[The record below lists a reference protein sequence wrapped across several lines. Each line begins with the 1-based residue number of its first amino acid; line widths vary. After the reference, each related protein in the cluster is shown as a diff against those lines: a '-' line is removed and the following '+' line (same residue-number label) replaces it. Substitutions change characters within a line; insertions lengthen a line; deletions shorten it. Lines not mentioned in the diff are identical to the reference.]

1 MSKSDTVVVRKRWNA
16 ADSAEVSLDA
26 LWDLHFR
33 DEPGGVCRAMPRA
46 FLSAYV
52 WCDKIPAGALAHQC
66 RVDPPAPHDL
76 LVYILPS
83 DNSATLYESL
93 RSQARG

>member
-1 MSKSDTVVVRKRWNA
+1 MSKPDTVVVRKRWNA
-16 ADSAEVSLDA
+16 PDSAEVSVDA

-33 DEPGGVCRAMPRA
+33 DEPGGVCRALPRA

-52 WCDKIPAGALAHQC
+52 WCDKIPAGALTHVC
-66 RVDPPAPHDL
+66 RADPPHDL
-76 LVYILPS
+76 LVCILPS

-93 RSQARG
+93 RARARG